1 MANEDNSRYG
11 LVPGEDPPDCPR
23 VVDEAH
29 EVLNAYT
36 WQLAGS
42 GMAAG
47 VVWALAEFWEVG
59 FPYVW
64 VFSTVFLLIL
74 LFLYIVPVTREP
86 RLAREV
92 LRRWDHLRVER
103 ALESSGIS
111 EDPRLVVAE
120 SMADRIVRH
129 PSVEE
134 RVRDAAM
141 MLLSKLRLA
150 IRDLSRVQYLT
161 DARATLNQSDSSR
174 SISDLQ
180 DLLDARVAEVI
191 GQLAE
196 LHSTVVLRDA
206 QSVERVVGRVE
217 ELIHELEAERQVE
230 RLLMDAE
237 RS

>member
-1 MANEDNSRYG
+1 MVNESSAGYG
-11 LVPGEDPPDCPR
+11 IVPGEDPPDCPR

-29 EVLNAYT
+29 EVLAAYT
-36 WQLAGS
+36 WQLVGT
-42 GMAAG
+42 GG
-47 VVWALAEFWEVG
+47 VVGGVWALAEFWEVG
-59 FPYVW
+59 PAFIW
-64 VFSTVFLLIL
+64 VFPTLVFLLL

-103 ALESSGIS
+103 ALESSGIA

-129 PSVEE
+129 PSVEG

-141 MLLSKLRLA
+141 VLLSKLRLA

-206 QSVERVVGRVE
+206 RSVERVVGRVE
-217 ELIHELEAERQVE
+217 ELIHELEAEREIE
-230 RLLMDAE
+230 RLLNDAE